1 MATRAER
8 SRSDGQRTHGAG
20 RHKSHVSERKLKKA
34 DWSHDKAHAASK
46 ATHALEDT
54 APGERPSRE
63 STRGSSNR
71 AKADSAFNLT
81 EQTKNGSPYSV
92 GTLTTDAEPVYFVT
106 PFATDVA
113 PETFARFCGV
123 FVQRYAPTDPSRSQP
138 ASLVVVGVFVP

>member
-8 SRSDGQRTHGAG
+8 SRSDEQRTHGAG
-20 RHKSHVSERKLKKA
+20 RNRSHVSEQKPKKA
-34 DWSHDKAHAASK
+34 AWSHDKAHAASK

-81 EQTKNGSPYSV
+81 EQTRKGSP
-92 GTLTTDAEPVYFVT
+92 TNR
-106 PFATDVA
+106 
-113 PETFARFCGV
+113 ARN
-123 FVQRYAPTDPSRSQP
+123 SRAARAKVRGGS
-138 ASLVVVGVFVP
+138 GNGRDRRR